1 MSIATMSLQQ
11 RFARSRGKYLVFAFI
26 AVVFLYVLRH
36 NESFLVNRADPV
48 WSHYRLI
55 WMWLLPHALAG
66 ACALVLA
73 PLQFSERLR
82 QQNQRL
88 HRVIGYI
95 YVISVLIAARMGFVT
110 QFVHERTGAT
120 RSFSLAAATQATSW
134 LVTTIIALVLV
145 RNGKIQQHRQWM
157 TRSFSVCLI
166 FLEVRFLEGVTGW
179 DQLGPAVDET
189 TVWILNVFAWM
200 AADLILQWQDGWAR
214 RPRSRANAQVAAD

>member
-1 MSIATMSLQQ
+1 MPLQR
-11 RFARSRGKYLVFAFI
+11 RFAQSRGKYLVLAFV
-26 AVVFLYVLRH
+26 AVMFLYVLRH

-55 WMWLLPHALAG
+55 WVWLLPHALAG

-73 PLQFSERLR
+73 PLQFSDRLR
-82 QQNQRL
+82 QRNLKL
-88 HRVIGYI
+88 HQVVGYI
-95 YVISVLIAARMGFVT
+95 YVVSVLIAAPMGFAT
-110 QFVHERTGAT
+110 QFVHERLGAT

-134 LVTTIIALVLV
+134 LITTIVALVLV

-189 TVWILNVFAWM
+189 IVWILNVFAWM
-200 AADLILQWQDGWAR
+200 VADLLIQWQDGWRR
-214 RPRSRANAQVAAD
+214 RPQSRAAHKLAAD

>member
-1 MSIATMSLQQ
+1 MPLQR
-11 RFARSRGKYLVFAFI
+11 RFVRSRGKYLVLTFV
-26 AVVFLYVLRH
+26 AVMFLYVLRH

-55 WMWLLPHALAG
+55 WIWLLPHALAG

-73 PLQFSERLR
+73 PLQFSDRLR
-82 QQNQRL
+82 QRNLKL
-88 HRVIGYI
+88 HQVVGYI
-95 YVISVLIAARMGFVT
+95 YVVSVLIAAPMGFAT
-110 QFVHERTGAT
+110 QFVHERLGAT

-134 LVTTIIALVLV
+134 LATTIVALVLV

-200 AADLILQWQDGWAR
+200 IADFLIQWQDGWR
-214 RPRSRANAQVAAD
+214 RLPQSRAAEKSVAD